1 MLPIAE
7 DYELAEH
14 AERSAKRAEPA
25 QRLPLV

>member
-1 MLPIAE
+1 MMLPIAE

-25 QRLPLV
+25 